1 MASAVAGLWL
11 PLGALSGAAFY
22 LGTPHQR
29 LRPSWRPGAAA
40 GHAWRLAGL
49 LLFTLSALLALSS
62 LGRWPGVF
70 CALSVL
76 MLTCV
81 ALPWLDQGLRDSPA
95 KRHEAAS
102 PVPQTQQEIR
112 HVG

>member
-1 MASAVAGLWL
+1 MAGAVDWLWL
-11 PLGALSGAAFY
+11 PLGALSGTAFY
-22 LGTPHQR
+22 LGTTHQR
-29 LRPSWRPGAAA
+29 LRPAWRPSAAA

-49 LLFTLSALLALSS
+49 LLFALSAALAIPS

-70 CALSVL
+70 CALSML
-76 MLTCV
+76 MLACV

-95 KRHEAAS
+95 KRLAAAKATTEL
-102 PVPQTQQEIR
+102 P